1 MCLPTDLTSGL
12 TQFNKNILF
21 FYLLLLLFL
30 YNAST
35 PFSYGVLAL
44 KKTVEYD
51 IAGNSVIKKNV
62 HKFTAQYEL
71 LHYFNVNF
79 KG

>member
-1 MCLPTDLTSGL
+1 M
-12 TQFNKNILF
+12 
-21 FYLLLLLFL
+21 
-30 YNAST
+30 

-62 HKFTAQYEL
+62 HKFTFTAQYEL